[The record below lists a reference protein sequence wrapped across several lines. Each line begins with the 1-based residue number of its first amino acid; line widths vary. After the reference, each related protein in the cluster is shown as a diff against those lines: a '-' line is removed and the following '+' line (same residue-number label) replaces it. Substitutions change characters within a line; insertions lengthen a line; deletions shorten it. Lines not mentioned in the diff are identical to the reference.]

1 MQLYTNEKTTNEEI
15 ESFIDLKTGLKV
27 YRLDFE
33 DIPKFVQLLDSIKEL
48 GFDINKVLSPIP
60 GFGTFGYQA

>member
-33 DIPKFVQLLDSIKEL
+33 DIPKFVQLLDSI
-48 GFDINKVLSPIP
+48 
-60 GFGTFGYQA
+60 GTWF